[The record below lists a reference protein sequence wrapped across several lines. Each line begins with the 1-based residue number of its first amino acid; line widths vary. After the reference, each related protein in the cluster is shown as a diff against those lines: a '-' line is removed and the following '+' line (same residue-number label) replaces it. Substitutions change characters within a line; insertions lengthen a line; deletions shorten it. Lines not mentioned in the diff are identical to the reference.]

1 MFVKYVYTLN
11 IMIVKYVFKIF
22 LDSAKPKSV
31 WIKITFFNDRFQSYN
46 GGVQMFKNM
55 RVVILF
61 DMLLNV
67 GLK

>member
-1 MFVKYVYTLN
+1 MINMFVKYVYTLN

-46 GGVQMFKNM
+46 GGV
-55 RVVILF
+55 
-61 DMLLNV
+61 
-67 GLK
+67 